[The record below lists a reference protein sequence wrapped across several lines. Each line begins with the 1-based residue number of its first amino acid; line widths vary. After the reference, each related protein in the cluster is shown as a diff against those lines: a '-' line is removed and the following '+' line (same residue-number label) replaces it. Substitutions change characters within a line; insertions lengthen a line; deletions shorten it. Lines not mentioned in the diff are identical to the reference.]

1 MGAMIADPELLPDH
15 LYHPRRSPD
24 GSSKAERFGSFCQQ
38 GRQLRHLLC
47 TQSRLGPRRWL
58 VPQGLHSLG
67 LRLLEPL
74 AHCPFTHPKCG
85 GDVFLFP
92 SRFMQFPGAHPS
104 CFAPICWWCRFLAH
118 TSFHRQFVLVLY
130 FFLFRS
136 IKKGQKRWLWTAMC
150 RRTRQIVAFVIGDR
164 SKATCL
170 RLWTA
175 IPDAYKHC
183 HTFSDFWRAYREVF
197 PAETHRCVG
206 KETGETAHMER
217 WNNTALATCWSL
229 CTTDPL
235 LFQG

>member
-136 IKKGQKRWLWTAMC
+136 IVSSDGSLGGVSELVDRCNEQVRDPCAWCGQHPSIAAVCSSR
-150 RRTRQIVAFVIGDR
+150 
-164 SKATCL
+164 
-170 RLWTA
+170 
-175 IPDAYKHC
+175 
-183 HTFSDFWRAYREVF
+183 
-197 PAETHRCVG
+197 
-206 KETGETAHMER
+206 
-217 WNNTALATCWSL
+217 
-229 CTTDPL
+229 
-235 LFQG
+235 